1 MTNPTR
7 RCNTDASEPS
17 VVKLPGMLV
26 PSATKAIALT
36 ESLRKMKQPKWPA
49 TSLISAVQK
58 AIMPMDKAKVP

>member
-1 MTNPTR
+1 
-7 RCNTDASEPS
+7 
-17 VVKLPGMLV
+17 MLV